1 LPFCAETFNAGKAV
15 AELPKMI
22 STELIFLFWVSL
34 QFGKKWLILEVKLDG
49 KWYFL
54 TNLTP
59 QVKMT
64 FFVLVDISG
73 GHVKL

>member
-1 LPFCAETFNAGKAV
+1 LPFCAETFNAVKAV

-49 KWYFL
+49 K
-54 TNLTP
+54 
-59 QVKMT
+59 
-64 FFVLVDISG
+64 
-73 GHVKL
+73 